1 MSKSYVKFEVSK
13 DVMSKTYEA
22 LQLARQSGKI
32 KKGVNEA
39 TKSIERGAAKLV
51 VMAEDVEPEE
61 VIMHLPQLCEQKKIP
76 FTYVASKKDLGR
88 SIGLSVQCAAVAV
101 EDLGGSAHAINDIIA
116 QVTGVSGKPKEQ
128 KEQKPAE
135 HEHKQEKQQ
144 HEHKQEPE
152 AKKEE
157 PKKEKSEE
165 KSEEKHEHKAAEQSE

>member
-76 FTYVASKKDLGR
+76 FTYVASKKDLGK

-101 EDLGGSAHAINDIIA
+101 EELGGSAHAINDIIA

-128 KEQKPAE
+128 KESKEQKPAE
-135 HEHKQEKQQ
+135 HEHKQEKPQ

-165 KSEEKHEHKAAEQSE
+165 KHEHKAAEQSE

>member
-76 FTYVASKKDLGR
+76 FTYVASKKDLGK

-128 KEQKPAE
+128 KQTE
-135 HEHKQEKQQ
+135 HEQKQEKPQ
-144 HEHKQEPE
+144 HEHKHEPE
-152 AKKEE
+152 EKKEE

-165 KSEEKHEHKAAEQSE
+165 KHEPKTDGQSE